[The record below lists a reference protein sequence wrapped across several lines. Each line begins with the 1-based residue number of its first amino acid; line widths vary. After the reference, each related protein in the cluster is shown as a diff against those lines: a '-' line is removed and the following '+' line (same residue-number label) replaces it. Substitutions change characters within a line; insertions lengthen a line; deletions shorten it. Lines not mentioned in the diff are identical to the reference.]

1 MANAI
6 ILHRRRSE
14 KIEPGSQSFTSN
26 GVFVAP
32 YTAVYWLSVTGS
44 RAKSGDGGKGG
55 NSHRDQKSWNQN
67 SYICGGGGGG
77 GGGAA
82 QPAVYTTVQFEL
94 NKGQE
99 VQVTVNGSVVSFG
112 NYTSCATGVAGE
124 NGGAGDNW
132 DESSGSQSGYHYG
145 GYGGEGGRPPVITGT
160 LGYASAPDLEAGVS
174 GTAGKNGS
182 GSSISGSPDVGDGTG
197 PVSGGNGGRTTT
209 LIYGG
214 DGSDAPRIE
223 FPNRNAYSENG
234 GTGTSAVTGSI
245 TVSWGGT
252 GAINNYGGS
261 NP

>member
-14 KIEPGSQSFTSN
+14 KIEPGSQIFTAN
-26 GVFVAP
+26 GVFIAP

-55 NSHRDQKSWNQN
+55 TSHRDQQSWNQN
-67 SYICGGGGGG
+67 GYVCGGGGGG

-112 NYTSCATGVAGE
+112 NYTSCATGAAGG

-132 DESSGSQSGYHYG
+132 DESSGSFSGYHYG
-145 GYGGEGGRPPVITGT
+145 GYGGEGGRPSTVTGL
-160 LGYASAPDLEAGVS
+160 LGYATVPSLSAGAS
-174 GTAGKNGS
+174 GTAGSNGS
-182 GSSISGSPDVGDGTG
+182 GYQYSGQPQAGQGNG

-223 FPNRNAYSENG
+223 YPNTYAYSDNG
-234 GTGTSAVTGSI
+234 GAGTSAVTGSI
-245 TVSWGGT
+245 TVSWGG
-252 GAINNYGGS
+252 NE
-261 NP
+261 